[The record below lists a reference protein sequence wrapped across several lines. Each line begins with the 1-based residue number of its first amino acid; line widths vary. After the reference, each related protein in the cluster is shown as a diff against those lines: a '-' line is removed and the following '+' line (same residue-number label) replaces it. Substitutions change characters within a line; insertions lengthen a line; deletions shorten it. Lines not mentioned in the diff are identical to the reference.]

1 MNECAR
7 RVFILVRLI
16 YLLLRQF
23 KKKQWK
29 FRFVDANHW
38 PATLLG

>member
-7 RVFILVRLI
+7 RVFILARLI

-23 KKKQWK
+23 KKRQYGD
-29 FRFVDANHW
+29 FA
-38 PATLLG
+38 L